1 MKTATTMPAHAKRVA
16 TARRL
21 GEEAGQASLALAEQ
35 DDPDFGAKAYQ
46 FIVAYVRKRRRVP
59 GESVTLACCLAGIR
73 PKDDRSFGPIYA
85 KAIRAGDIRVVGTV
99 ARVRGHGSAGGKL
112 YAPGK
117 ARTTQ

>member
-1 MKTATTMPAHAKRVA
+1 MTAAITMPPRAHRVA

-21 GEEAGQASLALAEQ
+21 GEEAGQACLAMTEQ
-35 DDPDFGAKAYQ
+35 GDPDFGEKAYQ
-46 FIVAYVRKRRRVP
+46 FIVAYIRKHRRVP
-59 GESVTLACCLAGIR
+59 GESATLACCLAGIR

-85 KAIRAGDIRVVGTV
+85 KAIRAGDIRVVGIV

-117 ARTTQ
+117 KGGRP